1 MSMSRVGRSI
11 APAILAIVLAA
22 CGGSGSPGAASA
34 AAGVPGGDPVA
45 TINAFVATMEAKA
58 FDKLPN
64 LACSTAK
71 DAAAA
76 LDPTTTLS
84 SLLPG
89 TTAADVLAAL
99 NISVSNV
106 KVDTPQISGDTASVH
121 FTGDV
126 QMSADQAK
134 LKDLVTKA
142 LAAQGVT
149 GNDAAVNQAL
159 AIAAPAFAQTQKMDN
174 TFTLKKEN
182 GTWLI
187 CQ

>member
-1 MSMSRVGRSI
+1 MFVSRAGRRI
-11 APAILAIVLAA
+11 APAFLAIVLAA
-22 CGGSGSPGAASA
+22 CGGSSSPGAGSA
-34 AAGVPGGDPVA
+34 AAGVPGTDPAA

-71 DAAAA
+71 DQAAA
-76 LDPTTTLS
+76 LDPTKALS
-84 SLLPG
+84 SMLPG
-89 TTAADVLAAL
+89 ITAADVLAAL
-99 NISVSNV
+99 NITVSNV
-106 KVDTPQISGDTASVH
+106 KVDAPQISGDTAKVH

-149 GNDAAVNQAL
+149 NNDAAVNQAL
-159 AIAAPAFAQTQKMDN
+159 VIAAPAFSQTQKMDN
-174 TFTLKKEN
+174 TFTLKQEN